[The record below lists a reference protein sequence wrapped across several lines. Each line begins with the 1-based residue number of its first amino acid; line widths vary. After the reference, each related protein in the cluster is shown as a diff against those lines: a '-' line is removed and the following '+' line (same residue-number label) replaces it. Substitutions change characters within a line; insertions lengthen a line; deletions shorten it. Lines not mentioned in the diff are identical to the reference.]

1 MAVNKHF
8 DTQLDVVLHRNDLL
22 GRGAYGEV
30 CRCWYGHLACA
41 GKVLHAALFQSE
53 DNDPG
58 SSQILARFE
67 EECSFISELKHPN
80 IVQYLGLHY
89 DHESNAPVLLM
100 ELLDCNLTSFLSR
113 YDGAQPLPQKIQL
126 DLCTDVALALEF
138 LHAHDILHQDLSSNN
153 ILLHLAPN
161 GVPIRAKVTDF
172 GVSKISDPNRFLVET
187 QPCPGSLVYMPP
199 EVLQMPPEYS
209 AKLDIYSFGVLMI
222 QIITTQFPNPIPF
235 STYIADNLTEV
246 ERRADDL
253 AVISTDHPICPLII
267 DCLNND
273 RAERP
278 NAAKLC
284 TQLCLIKETDFYVHD
299 HKELMPQVIEE
310 KSSVQSKTFYQCV
323 TCEQY
328 EQEKSHFEAKLEHLE
343 TEYDEAKLNYQKNYD
358 NLTEQL
364 RELLDQNSY
373 LRQQNEEFNE
383 KFEQANRII
392 GDLQKRLDEQTL
404 EFEDKHKK
412 LEEAGNQIEN
422 LEKALHD
429 ANQRSQSLHAEKAD
443 LMRILSPLPPKE
455 VLPSKKQRSASIG
468 DLQQH
473 HHHDFN
479 TSSICLQVDEPIDT
493 IFAACMGAATSNAYK
508 AFFMD
513 RNGFV
518 IFGYDALK
526 KDWFDLP
533 PCPVTKCGLAIV
545 KGLLTTVGGEVVGDT
560 TNVLYCLNETSN
572 CSEWIENLPPM
583 PSKRSQPGTTT
594 TEKYL
599 IIAGG
604 SVSIWKPIPLVE
616 IMDITTLQWHG
627 AASLPIPLCRS
638 SICITQDQ
646 IHVLG
651 GMDVSRKWQKRC
663 FSCSIKDLTESQP
676 SSQIW
681 LTLVPDLPTEQG
693 GIVSNCGLLFSI
705 GGCISHTNTIVS
717 DIYIYNQSQRKWRK
731 MENTIHVGRS
741 QCFTVSLLRNQLIIV
756 GGRAS
761 SGIAQSAEFI
771 NVYY

>member
-8 DTQLDVVLHRNDLL
+8 DTQLEVVLNRNDLL

-89 DHESNAPVLLM
+89 DHEFNAPVLLM

-113 YDGAQPLPQKIQL
+113 HGGGQPLPQKIQL
-126 DLCTDVALALEF
+126 DICADVALALEF

-153 ILLHLAPN
+153 VLLQLAPN
-161 GVPIRAKVTDF
+161 DVPICAKVTDF

-187 QPCPGSLVYMPP
+187 QPCPGSLVYMAP

-222 QIITTQFPNPIPF
+222 QIITTQFPNPTPF
-235 STYIADNLTEV
+235 SICMVDNLTEV

-278 NAAKLC
+278 NASKLC
-284 TQLCLIKETDFYVHD
+284 AQLCLIKETDFYVHD

-310 KSSVQSKTFYQCV
+310 ESSAYSKTFYQCL

-328 EQEKSHFEAKLEHLE
+328 EQEKSHFEAKLKHLLTEHS
-343 TEYDEAKLNYQKNYD
+343 EAQLDYQKNYD

-364 RELLDQNSY
+364 RELLDQNSS
-373 LRQQNEEFNE
+373 LRQQNEELNE
-383 KFEQANRII
+383 KFEQANKII
-392 GDLQKRLDEQTL
+392 GDLRKCLDEQAL
-404 EFEDKHKK
+404 EIENKHEK
-412 LEEAGNQIEN
+412 LEEAGNQIEK
-422 LEKALHD
+422 LEIALHD
-429 ANQRSQSLHAEKAD
+429 ANQHSQSLHAEKAN
-443 LMRILSPLPPKE
+443 LIRTLSPPPPKE
-455 VLPSKKQRSASIG
+455 SLPSKKQRSTSIG

-473 HHHDFN
+473 RNLDSN
-479 TSSICLQVDEPIDT
+479 SSSVCLQVEEPIDT
-493 IFAACMGAATSNAYK
+493 IFAACMGAATSNVYK

-513 RNGFV
+513 RNGFI
-518 IFGYDALK
+518 IFGYDGLK

-533 PCPVTKCGLAIV
+533 PCPVTKCGLAIIN
-545 KGLLTTVGGEVVGDT
+545 GQLTTVGGEVAGGT
-560 TNVLYCLNETSN
+560 TNVLYCLNDTSN
-572 CSEWIENLPPM
+572 CSEWIESLPPM
-583 PSKRSQPGTTT
+583 PSKRSQPGITT
-594 TEKYL
+594 TEKHL
-599 IIAGG
+599 IVAGG
-604 SVSIWKPIPLVE
+604 SVAIWKPIPLVE
-616 IMDITTLQWHG
+616 IMDIKTFQWHEV
-627 AASLPIPLCRS
+627 ASLPIPLCRS
-638 SICITQDQ
+638 SICITHNQ

-663 FSCSIKDLTESQP
+663 FSCSMKDLTESQP

-681 LTLVPDLPTEQG
+681 LTLVPDLPTEQS
-693 GIVSNCGLLFSI
+693 GIVSKSGLLFSI
-705 GGCISHTNTIVS
+705 GGCMPHTNTIVS
-717 DIYIYNQSQRKWRK
+717 DIYIYNHSQRKWRK
-731 MENTIHVGRS
+731 MDNTIHVGRS
-741 QCFTVSLLRNQLIIV
+741 QCFIVSLPRNQLIIV

-761 SGIAQSAEFI
+761 SGIAQNAEFI
-771 NVYY
+771 NVF